1 MTAARSIANLISG
14 TGTSIT
20 SIGTENTPLI
30 IQAFSGQ
37 TADLLQVKNSS
48 GSVVSKIDAIGDF
61 VHPGSI
67 LQVQT
72 VKLTSTGVMSSNTG
86 FTTVTDGTTA
96 MQVSFNPKKSN
107 SLIKLEWFLSMTPSN
122 GDPVAWVAPYKD
134 SNSMYTGEST
144 GLVAGHHIGEGWRKG
159 YGTGDANEMMNSNGH
174 WIETNS
180 SINNR
185 VYSLR
190 IKNRGGNY
198 FINRS
203 ENNNASQNY
212 STQGRS
218 IFTVTEIAQ

>member
-1 MTAARSIANLISG
+1 MTAARNIANLVSG
-14 TGTSIT
+14 TTLRSTGV
-20 SIGTENTPLI
+20 GNVPLTI
-30 IQAFSGQ
+30 EGFSGQ
-37 TADLLQVKNSS
+37 TSDLLQIKNSS
-48 GSVVSKIDAIGDF
+48 SAVIARIDAEGEFVNPGSV
-61 VHPGSI
+61 

-72 VKLTSTGVMSSNTG
+72 VRLTSTGVMSSTTG

-96 MQVSFNPKKSN
+96 MQISFNPKKSN

-144 GLVAGHHIGEGWRKG
+144 GLIAGHHIGEGWRKG

-180 SINNR
+180 SIANR

-218 IFTVTEIAQ
+218 ILTVTEIAQ